1 MKFDDKRLAEL
12 EAEVKI
18 LTDAVR
24 RESNARLAFDDD
36 PAVFA
41 SVMAQEEKKK

>member
-36 PAVFA
+36 PAAFA
-41 SVMAQEEKKK
+41 SVMAQDGKKQ